1 MEIPRITLEGKSVL
15 ITGASYGMGQAF
27 ALACAGYGAEVAAF
41 ARGPLDETAEL
52 VKKKT
57 GKEVLAIRGDVLNL
71 AQVKGAV
78 DRAVERFGK
87 LDVLVNNAG
96 ILHIAPI
103 TDMTE
108 EAFDRL
114 IGVNLKGVYF
124 ACKFAAAHMVPRR
137 SGVIVNVGSELSFTG
152 AAGLSA
158 YAATKGAV
166 FTLSQS
172 LAIELGPFNIRVVT
186 LSPGPTRTPMHRENL
201 KDPAFKRA
209 VESKGVLGRMNEPDD
224 VAGALVLI
232 ASDAARMVT
241 GTNWSVDGGCL
252 AK

>member
-57 GKEVLAIRGDVLNL
+57 GKDILAIRGDVLNL
-71 AQVKGAV
+71 SQVKGAI
-78 DRAVERFGK
+78 DRTVGRFGK

-103 TDMTE
+103 TDTTE
-108 EAFDRL
+108 ETFDRL

-124 ACKFAAAHMVPRR
+124 ACKFAAAHMIPRR
-137 SGVIVNVGSELSFTG
+137 SGVIVNIGSEVAFTG
-152 AAGLSA
+152 ASGLTA
-158 YAATKGAV
+158 YSATKGAV
-166 FTLSQS
+166 FILSQS
-172 LAIELGPFNIRVVT
+172 LAVELGPYNIRVVT

-201 KDPAFKRA
+201 KDPKFKQA
-209 VESKGVLGRMNEPDD
+209 VESKGVLGRMNEPED